1 LKVPEWRTKITEIMR
16 KQLHIFLNAIMFYTR
31 IPVQKNLPYS
41 DEILNR
47 STRYFPFIGWIV
59 GGIGAAVFY
68 GLQFVFPHEL
78 AILLSMLAT
87 IFITGAF
94 HEDGFADFCDGF
106 GGGYT
111 RERILTIMKDSRIGT
126 YGSIGLIGLL
136 AVKFMSLHAI
146 QTTSIPIIMLAGHA
160 LSRLMPIL
168 VIYTSEYSR
177 EDATSKT
184 KPIGKKGKGFDFVL
198 ALFFGIAFLIFVPLS
213 YSLAILPVLL
223 LTTFVFRKYITRK
236 LGGYTGD
243 CLGALQQIAEVE
255 FYLGFVIFQTLVA

>member
-1 LKVPEWRTKITEIMR
+1 MQKH
-16 KQLHIFLNAIMFYTR
+16 LHIFLNAIMFYTR
-31 IPVQKNLPYS
+31 IPVPKNLPYS

-68 GLQFVFPHEL
+68 GLQFVFPPEL

-87 IFITGAF
+87 IVTTGAF

-106 GGGYT
+106 GGSYT

-126 YGSIGLIGLL
+126 YGSIGLAGML
-136 AVKFMSLHAI
+136 AAKFMSLHAI
-146 QTTSIPIIMLAGHA
+146 NVANIPLILLAGNS

-168 VIYTSEYSR
+168 VIYTSKYSR

-184 KPIGKKGKGFDFVL
+184 KPIGKKGKGFDFIL
-198 ALFFGIAFLIFVPLS
+198 ALFFGLAFLIFIPLS
-213 YSLAILPVLL
+213 FSLAIVPVLM
-223 LTTFVFRKYITRK
+223 LTTFIFRRYITRK
-236 LGGYTGD
+236 IGGYTGD

-255 FYLGFVIFQTLVA
+255 FYLGFVIFQTIQT